1 MKEIKILS
9 NDKQIY
15 KVNDFILNGKDYND
29 AIGIIFG
36 SPIIGLR
43 LLAFDSWVGSWDND
57 EDIPIK
63 FICESE
69 AVQILCGL
77 DTTKRIVE
85 SQKNSNKLTAA
96 KWCWNYQ
103 KGNFQWYLPSLM
115 ELGALFLIRDQIN
128 NTIKQLGGDLLPT
141 ENSDNTYIWSSSKYD
156 SIGIW
161 SVDFSYGDFSVNY
174 NDYNFSVRAITVF
187 DSIGYNNLIK

>member
-15 KVNDFILNGKDYND
+15 KVNDFILKGKDYND

-43 LLAFDSWVGSWDND
+43 LLAFDSWIGSWDND
-57 EDIPIK
+57 EDISIK

-96 KWCWNYQ
+96 KW
-103 KGNFQWYLPSLM
+103 KS
-115 ELGALFLIRDQIN
+115 E
-128 NTIKQLGGDLLPT
+128 
-141 ENSDNTYIWSSSKYD
+141 
-156 SIGIW
+156 
-161 SVDFSYGDFSVNY
+161 Y
-174 NDYNFSVRAITVF
+174 NAFWT
-187 DSIGYNNLIK
+187 